1 MEDKITRN
9 IEQEQEDVYEVSLL
23 DLLVILVEQ
32 RWFIAKVTTAFAVI
46 SIIYVLLAT
55 PIYKSTIQIMPPSS

>member
-32 RWFIAKVTTAFAVI
+32 R
-46 SIIYVLLAT
+46 
-55 PIYKSTIQIMPPSS
+55 